1 MILPEDFFF
10 KNITDIWKMQNT
22 NTNFIL
28 NIAEVQDPLY
38 SSNLGKQLKKKTNK
52 KKTKP
57 LESLESNLK
66 LGTRSKM
73 TWSNKASSISLYL
86 IVNAG

>member
-38 SSNLGKQLKKKTNK
+38 SSNLGKQLKTKQTNK
-52 KKTKP
+52 KKQNKT

-73 TWSNKASSISLYL
+73 I
-86 IVNAG
+86 